1 MEIGAIITPPLDV
14 EATIPI
20 ATTMVLPAEEEEGLG
35 ADVEEDGSEEGEITL
50 EGGGGPPVEGWGTSV
65 VEITTTICQ
74 MARGRVG

>member
-20 ATTMVLPAEEEEGLG
+20 ATTMVPAEEEEGE
-35 ADVEEDGSEEGEITL
+35 ADEEDGSEEGEITL
-50 EGGGGPPVEGWGTSV
+50 EGGGGPPVEGWDTSV